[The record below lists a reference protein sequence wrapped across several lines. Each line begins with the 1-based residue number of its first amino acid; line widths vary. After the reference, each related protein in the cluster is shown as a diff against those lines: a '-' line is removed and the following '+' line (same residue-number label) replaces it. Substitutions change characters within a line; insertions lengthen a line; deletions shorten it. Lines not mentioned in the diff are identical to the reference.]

1 MPEIT
6 VREFANVVG
15 VPVERLISQLS
26 DAGLQGKKS
35 EDPISEQEKS
45 QLLAH
50 LRRLHG
56 KEGAAPEPS
65 KITLSRKTV
74 SEIKIPADKART
86 RSRLGVAKPGTP
98 AKTVAVEFRRSR
110 TYVKRSVVEEE
121 SARKEQEAEYERR
134 RLLDAEAPAGEGA
147 VAEMPPPVPTPVEE
161 FQLEEPPVVEVA
173 PPVVEA
179 EPLEGPAPEQVAPAP
194 VEVVAP
200 PPPARGAPPR
210 HGERRDA
217 PADDRSGRGGGRKE
231 LHVAVDKSGK
241 RKKKAPPPRRFVPQ
255 SAGKH
260 GFERPTAPVVRE
272 VLVPE
277 SLTVAELAQ
286 RMSVKAA
293 EVIKAMMSM
302 GSMVTINQMID
313 QDTAMLIVEEM
324 GHKGKIV
331 RENALEE
338 ELLESAEG
346 AGELQARAPV
356 VTIMGHVDH
365 GKTSLLDYIRKSQV
379 AAGEAGGITQHIG
392 AYQVQT
398 AHGPITFL
406 DTPGHE
412 AFTAMRA
419 RGAKVTD
426 IVILVVAADDGVMP
440 QTEEAIK
447 HARAAGVPLI
457 VAINKIDKGNADLDR
472 VRQELSVQGV
482 ISEEWGGD
490 TLFAPV
496 SAKTGEGVESLLEN
510 ISLQAEVLELK
521 SAVNGPARGVVIES
535 RLDKGRGPVATV
547 LVQRGTLRRGD
558 VLLTGTEFGRV
569 RAMLDASGAAIDSAG
584 PSSPVE
590 VLGLSGTPNAG
601 DDAMVVDDERKAR
614 EIAIFRQEKDREH
627 KLARQQA
634 SKLENVFQQMKEG
647 ETTALRIML
656 KADVQGSAEA
666 LSEALT
672 RLSSAEVKVEIVAS
686 GVGGINE
693 SDVNLALAS
702 KAYMIGFNVRA
713 DSAARRLVD
722 EEGIDLRYY
731 SIIYDVIDDVKA
743 AITGLL
749 SPEIRETIVGIAQ
762 VRDVF
767 RSSKLGAIAGC
778 MVMSGTVKRSNPIRV
793 LRDNVVIY
801 EGELESLRR
810 FKDDVS
816 EVKAGTECGI
826 GVKNY
831 NDVKPGDQI
840 EVYERTVVAR
850 TL

>member
-1 MPEIT
+1 MAEIT
-6 VREFANVVG
+6 VREFATVVG
-15 VPVERLISQLS
+15 VPVDRLIAQLG
-26 DAGLQGKKS
+26 DAGLVGKKA

-45 QLLAH
+45 QLLQH

-56 KEGAAPEPS
+56 KDGAPPEPS

-86 RSRLGVAKPGTP
+86 RSRVTKPGTV

-121 SARKEQEAEYERR
+121 TARKEQEAELERQ
-134 RLLDAEAPAGEGA
+134 RLAEQQAPAEVVAEAP
-147 VAEMPPPVPTPVEE
+147 PVEA
-161 FQLEEPPVVEVA
+161 FQLEEAPIVEVA
-173 PPVVEA
+173 PEPEIPEVVEVEVAPTPTPVVEA
-179 EPLEGPAPEQVAPAP
+179 APVPAPVAAPAP
-194 VEVVAP
+194 T
-200 PPPARGAPPR
+200 PPARRPDGPPR
-210 HGERRDA
+210 HGERRGDDNRGA
-217 PADDRSGRGGGRKE
+217 PRKE
-231 LHVAVDKSGK
+231 LHVAQDKSGK
-241 RKKKAPPPRRFVPQ
+241 RKKKSPPPRRFVPQ

-260 GFERPTAPVVRE
+260 GFERPTAPFVRE

-293 EVIKAMMSM
+293 EVIKVMMSM

-313 QDTAMLIVEEM
+313 QDTALLIIEEM
-324 GHKGKIV
+324 GHKGKAV

-338 ELLESAEG
+338 ALLETAEG
-346 AGELQARAPV
+346 SGELTPRAPV

-392 AYQVQT
+392 AYRVQT
-398 AHGPITFL
+398 PHGPITFL

-457 VAINKIDKGNADLDR
+457 VAINKIDKENKDLDR

-490 TLFAPV
+490 TIFAPV
-496 SAKTGEGVESLLEN
+496 SARTGEGVDALLEA

-521 SAVNGPARGVVIES
+521 SAVTGPAKGVVIES

-547 LVQRGTLRRGD
+547 LVQRGTLRKGD

-569 RAMLDASGAAIDSAG
+569 RAMIDASGAMVDSAG
-584 PSSPVE
+584 PSDPIE

-614 EIAIFRQEKDREH
+614 EIAIFRQDKDRES

-634 SKLENVFQQMKEG
+634 SKLENVFQQMKDG
-647 ETTALRIML
+647 ETSSVKIMI

-666 LSEALT
+666 LSEALA
-672 RLSSAEVKVEIVAS
+672 RLSTPEVRVEIVAS

-749 SPEIRETIVGIAQ
+749 SPEIRETIVGVAQ
-762 VRDVF
+762 VREVF

-778 MVMSGTVKRSNPIRV
+778 IVTTGSVKRNNPIRV

-810 FKDDVS
+810 FKDDVG

-840 EVYERTVVAR
+840 EVYERTIVAR